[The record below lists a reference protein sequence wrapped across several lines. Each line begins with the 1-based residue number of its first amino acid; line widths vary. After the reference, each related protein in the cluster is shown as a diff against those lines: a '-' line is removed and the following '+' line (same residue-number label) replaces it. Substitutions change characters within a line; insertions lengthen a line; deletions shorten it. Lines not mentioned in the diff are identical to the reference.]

1 MSQGTS
7 PLGKVSWIVRG
18 PGLGLGFLWGFAEGT
33 LFFIIPDLVITVAAL
48 FSFKQS
54 LKQLGV
60 VLAGSLLG
68 GWVVFSLAARDYP
81 AARKAVAGVPF
92 VSERMFQ
99 VTRSDYETSGVWA
112 LCKGP
117 LSGIPYKVYAVEAPG
132 HASLLS
138 FLSVSIPGRL
148 ERLVITWVLFAG
160 VGLALRKPIARHVG
174 LAVLGYG
181 LYWISVYAY
190 YWSVIR

>member
-1 MSQGTS
+1 MSQGPS
-7 PLGKVSWIVRG
+7 PLGKASWILRG
-18 PGLGLGFLWGFAEGT
+18 PGLGLGLLWGFAEGT
-33 LFFIIPDLVITVAAL
+33 LFFIIPDLVITFAAL

-68 GWVVFSLAARDYP
+68 GWVLFSLAARDYS

-92 VSERMFQ
+92 VTQRMFQ
-99 VTRSDYETSGVWA
+99 ATRSDYETSGVWA

-117 LSGIPYKVYAVEAPG
+117 LSGIPYKVYAIEAPG

-138 FLSVSIPGRL
+138 FLLVSIPGRL
-148 ERLVITWVLFAG
+148 ERLAITWVLFTG
-160 VGLALRKPIARHVG
+160 VGLALRKRIARRPG
-174 LAVLGYG
+174 CAVLGYG
-181 LYWISVYAY
+181 LYWIVVYAY

>member
-1 MSQGTS
+1 MNQGPS
-7 PLGKVSWIVRG
+7 PLGKASWILRG
-18 PGLGLGFLWGFAEGT
+18 PGLGLGLLWGFAEGT
-33 LFFIIPDLVITVAAL
+33 LFFIIPDLVITFAAL

-68 GWVVFSLAARDYP
+68 GWILFSLAARDYP
-81 AARKAVAGVPF
+81 VARKAVAGVPF
-92 VSERMFQ
+92 VTQRMFQ
-99 VTRSDYETSGVWA
+99 ATRSDYETSGVWA

-132 HASLLS
+132 HASLLP
-138 FLSVSIPGRL
+138 FLLVSIPGRL
-148 ERLVITWVLFAG
+148 ERLAITWVLFAG
-160 VGLALRKPIARHVG
+160 VGLALRKRIARRPG
-174 LAVLGYG
+174 WAVLGYG
-181 LYWISVYAY
+181 LYWIAVYAY